1 MRAKLD
7 TPGSFKGLSIPICSR
22 ILDVVLNSVIKIQNS
37 FLIFFFQFFSLKI
50 LPIGAEVVLTV
61 VEVVVPVVVM
71 VVVLVVVVDVRL
83 NIALLGLSKVRLNR
97 FEILNFCSNS
107 TSGSSVMIFSVVS
120 SSFSM
125 IFGFGFLERFLSK
138 AGILMSGNLAIGRK
152 NGGRAFLGLLVL
164 DNVVWGSVV
173 VVASVVS
180 SVVVVKI
187 GIFGNLGRI

>member
-1 MRAKLD
+1 M
-7 TPGSFKGLSIPICSR
+7 
-22 ILDVVLNSVIKIQNS
+22 
-37 FLIFFFQFFSLKI
+37 
-50 LPIGAEVVLTV
+50 VLTV

-71 VVVLVVVVDVRL
+71 VVVLVVVVEVRL

-97 FEILNFCSNS
+97 FEILNFCSNP

-173 VVASVVS
+173 VVS